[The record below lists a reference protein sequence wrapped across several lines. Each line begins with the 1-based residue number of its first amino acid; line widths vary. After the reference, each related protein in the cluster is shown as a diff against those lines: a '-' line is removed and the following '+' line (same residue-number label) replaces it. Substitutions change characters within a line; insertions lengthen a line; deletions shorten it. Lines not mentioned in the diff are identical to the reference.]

1 MDYKYYDNDTTENR
15 LQNKLLKSKESPFTG
30 GFEFADE
37 EDENELND
45 FSTSANR
52 NGEPSTTKTINH
64 QKKSA
69 NNTPFLDKFGT
80 DLTRAAK
87 DGILD
92 PIVGREK
99 EIERV
104 SQILSRRNK
113 NNL

>member
-64 QKKSA
+64 QKK
-69 NNTPFLDKFGT
+69 FLRLYMQKF
-80 DLTRAAK
+80 
-87 DGILD
+87 
-92 PIVGREK
+92 
-99 EIERV
+99 
-104 SQILSRRNK
+104 QK
-113 NNL
+113 NVLKHKKQLMKQKNV